1 MISKRRV
8 CRLMKNSTR
17 AFHRKEPMSKKLP
30 YSLFLLGLWA
40 EEASGAWRFSLENAR
55 TGERVGFT
63 SLPQLHHFLAQC
75 LQSLT
80 EEKYMERRIF
90 NPWTWQD
97 EFGYVQ
103 ANEVSGAQRTL
114 YCSGQ
119 AANDASGAAVHAG
132 DMRAQITL
140 ALDNLETLL
149 RAADFG
155 FADIVRLNI
164 YVTDVDKF
172 LENYD
177 AFIGRLAEAGCRH
190 TGSLIG
196 VARLAFPEMMIEVE
210 ATAVA

>member
-1 MISKRRV
+1 
-8 CRLMKNSTR
+8 
-17 AFHRKEPMSKKLP
+17 
-30 YSLFLLGLWA
+30 
-40 EEASGAWRFSLENAR
+40 
-55 TGERVGFT
+55 
-63 SLPQLHHFLAQC
+63 
-75 LQSLT
+75 
-80 EEKYMERRIF
+80 MERRIL
-90 NPWTWQD
+90 NPWTWQ
-97 EFGYVQ
+97 EAFGYVQ

-119 AANDASGAAVHAG
+119 AANDASGAAAHPG

-164 YVTDVDKF
+164 YVTDVDQF

-196 VARLAFPEMMIEVE
+196 VARLAFPEMMIELE